1 MECEAGPELELAL
14 ALLLAPA
21 EEAEEEEE
29 VRKRW
34 VEESRMGT
42 VIGELASA
50 TVRSEVLV
58 GSLRALR

>member
-1 MECEAGPELELAL
+1 MGCEAGPELELAL

-21 EEAEEEEE
+21 EEEVEE

-50 TVRSEVLV
+50 TVRLEVLV
-58 GSLRALR
+58 GSSGALR